1 MPIKY
6 TCLLDIISFL
16 NILLIHLSPNEENY
30 SFTAQAFPHMFTCL
44 NFEIFFVNFV
54 TLGITILHFH

>member
-16 NILLIHLSPNEENY
+16 NILLIHLSPNEENC
-30 SFTAQAFPHMFTCL
+30 SLMAQAFPHMFTCL
-44 NFEIFFVNFV
+44 NFDIFFVC
-54 TLGITILHFH
+54 